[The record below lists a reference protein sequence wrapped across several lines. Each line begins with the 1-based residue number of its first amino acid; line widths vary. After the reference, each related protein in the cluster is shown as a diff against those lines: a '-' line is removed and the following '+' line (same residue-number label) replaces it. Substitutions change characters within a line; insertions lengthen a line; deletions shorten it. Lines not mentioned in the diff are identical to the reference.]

1 MDAIATKA
9 DGKNKAGKEAA
20 KGAPTKV
27 VPGAGKEL
35 PRLERGAER
44 TDTVAAARV
53 GSASQTEGP
62 LWWPAVSGDSVDP
75 VDLGNMHGT
84 APDGRQRRGGRARLS
99 AEGLSLHER
108 SAGQGT

>member
-35 PRLERGAER
+35 PRLEQGVVR
-44 TDTVAAARV
+44 TQNVVATGV
-53 GSASQTEGP
+53 DSASLMRCL
-62 LWWPAVSGDSVDP
+62 LWRSTATWDSSEPPA
-75 VDLGNMHGT
+75 
-84 APDGRQRRGGRARLS
+84 RAIVEVIMEAVLFDQIS
-99 AEGLSLHER
+99 H
-108 SAGQGT
+108 QH